1 LGTGA
6 GITTAATSPRVMVV
20 LKFWMQLEIVKHIQ
34 DVSFQ
39 RKQPV
44 QRYLFAEYESNVNFY
59 TGNKNIQD
67 TVPEMFVL

>member
-1 LGTGA
+1 
-6 GITTAATSPRVMVV
+6 
-20 LKFWMQLEIVKHIQ
+20 MQIEIVKHIQ
-34 DVSFQ
+34 GVSFL

-67 TVPEMFVL
+67 TVSEMLEL